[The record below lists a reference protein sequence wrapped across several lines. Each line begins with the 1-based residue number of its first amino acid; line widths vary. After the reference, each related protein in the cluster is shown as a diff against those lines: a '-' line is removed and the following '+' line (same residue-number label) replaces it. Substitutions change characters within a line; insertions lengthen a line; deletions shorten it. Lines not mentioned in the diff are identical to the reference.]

1 MNEAWRYLDR
11 RRRQGLCGQATPV
24 VVLQDDSFG
33 ATDAITICAFTTDE
47 IEAPACLSSR
57 TGRRLADL
65 SWPCA
70 FFLEIGRARCGP
82 SLPKMVRCR

>member
-47 IEAPACLSSR
+47 IEAPLF
-57 TGRRLADL
+57 RLPVEPNGKAL
-65 SWPCA
+65 
-70 FFLEIGRARCGP
+70 G
-82 SLPKMVRCR
+82 